1 MCFSEAMDMI
11 NSSLVDHH
19 KQVAYISF
27 SIASEIG
34 LSSEEQNNLIL
45 AGLLHDSGALYLEDR
60 LSTLE
65 FELENPQRHAET
77 GYLLLKNFAPFS
89 KLAPL
94 VRYHHIPWECGKG
107 IRRRDEEIN
116 IGCHILHLADRIS
129 VLIQKQKNILTMTK
143 EIYDKIKVNSGEIF
157 MPELVLALK
166 DLTKKE
172 FFWLD
177 AASSSIGSIL
187 ASRSN
192 LPDVELNMKE
202 LISLAKF
209 FCQIIDF
216 RSHFTATH
224 TSGVAA
230 TAEAL
235 AGLANFSDRECQIM
249 KVAGYLHDLGKL
261 AVPTEILEKP
271 GSLSYEDFSIVRSHT
286 YYTYRTL
293 ENIAEFDIINNW
305 ASFHHERMDGRG
317 YPFHLKKQD
326 LSLGSRIMALADVFT
341 ALSEDRP
348 YRKGMSPDRA
358 MKIIEEMANN
368 SSLDKNILSLLRDH
382 FDEINTCRT
391 YAQEAARKEYK
402 DFEEIILNL

>member
-1 MCFSEAMDMI
+1 
-11 NSSLVDHH
+11 
-19 KQVAYISF
+19 
-27 SIASEIG
+27 
-34 LSSEEQNNLIL
+34 
-45 AGLLHDSGALYLEDR
+45 
-60 LSTLE
+60 
-65 FELENPQRHAET
+65 
-77 GYLLLKNFAPFS
+77 
-89 KLAPL
+89 
-94 VRYHHIPWECGKG
+94 
-107 IRRRDEEIN
+107 
-116 IGCHILHLADRIS
+116 
-129 VLIQKQKNILTMTK
+129 
-143 EIYDKIKVNSGEIF
+143 
-157 MPELVLALK
+157 
-166 DLTKKE
+166 
-172 FFWLD
+172 
-177 AASSSIGSIL
+177 
-187 ASRSN
+187 
-192 LPDVELNMKE
+192 
-202 LISLAKF
+202 
-209 FCQIIDF
+209 
-216 RSHFTATH
+216 
-224 TSGVAA
+224 
-230 TAEAL
+230 
-235 AGLANFSDRECQIM
+235 M